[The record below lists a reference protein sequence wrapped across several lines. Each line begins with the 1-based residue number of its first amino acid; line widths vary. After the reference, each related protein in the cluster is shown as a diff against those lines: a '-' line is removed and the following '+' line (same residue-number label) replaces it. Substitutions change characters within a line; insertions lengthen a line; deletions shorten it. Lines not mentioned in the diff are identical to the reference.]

1 MNMAALGWPLSCG
14 ARSKPV
20 LLATIARMNHWITG
34 LVCGFLSLLSVAS
47 PAQNVAAKP
56 LAFPGISHGYEDAK
70 GRYVLIPATVQEVRQ
85 QLSLQWP
92 HANWKTEDYPPQR
105 SDMVARLQHAYLLH
119 HPQLSAIRS
128 KDIKAI
134 EAALRAGALT
144 SDEAQSLRA
153 RREAT
158 DINEGMFERPDL
170 LPDLGQAAY
179 ERQLMEMHT
188 AGSKMRDALRQTDH
202 VALLAVE
209 RFLWSPTPITLVWY
223 GSQDERVT
231 TSHHL
236 MQCSSGRGGKI
247 CLPWPHSERHYAQA
261 MVQRPGFEAALAKAL
276 SRWRPL
282 PPPKGEWAEFAPPP
296 QPERGPHSSQLPM
309 ADLQR
314 VPKLT
319 LPVEAL
325 DLDHDMHTQMVALAR
340 GGLLVLADHQ
350 LWELQR
356 QAEKW
361 QLKRHD
367 GVGGEV
373 LFTDHEGAWAVS
385 AGQAVW
391 LGHKGTKILPLPD
404 PQTAERWYSADAWQ
418 MVPRMGLA
426 HFSSDGEIRLLSP
439 TAPAKTLKWPAL
451 RAPAIAT
458 VADTSAR
465 ADYRYSDPQLWFT
478 DEFLGALSLQSLKVT
493 RSLPATPIAYGR
505 HLGSIPG
512 GWSAIVTSN
521 STQVHDLEGSRQDGG
536 WRTNYQ
542 AHVARSARGRLL
554 ASSETYSGVTVWDM
568 RSRTPVAHL
577 PKPEAYNVAASAFSF
592 DGKTLWILLESVS
605 DRSRAG
611 LMTWPV
617 PDALHDPA
625 TADAVPDGVLS
636 R

>member
-1 MNMAALGWPLSCG
+1 MAMMNLWTLG
-14 ARSKPV
+14 
-20 LLATIARMNHWITG
+20 LLCLLLGVGSGSSTAQSLNSHAT
-34 LVCGFLSLLSVAS
+34 V
-47 PAQNVAAKP
+47 
-56 LAFPGISHGYEDAK
+56 FPGTHQAYDDLE
-70 GRYVLIPATVQEVRQ
+70 GRYVLIPASVPEIQRL
-85 QLSLQWP
+85 LSQQWP
-92 HANWKTEDYPPQR
+92 KADWKTASVLPQR
-105 SDMVARLQHAYLLH
+105 SDWVARLQHASLLH
-119 HPQLSAIRS
+119 HPQRAAIRD
-128 KDIKAI
+128 KDLKTI
-134 EAALRAGALT
+134 EAASRAGALT
-144 SDEAQSLRA
+144 ESEAQSLRT

-158 DINEGMFERPDL
+158 EVNEGMFEREEL
-170 LPDLGQAAY
+170 LPPLDDKAY
-179 ERQLMEMHT
+179 ERVLMQIPT
-188 AGSKMRDALRQTDH
+188 AGGKPRGKLLQTDH
-202 VALLAVE
+202 VALMAVE
-209 RFLWSPTPITLVWY
+209 RFLWSATPVTLVWFS
-223 GSQDERVT
+223 SQDEHFS
-231 TSHHL
+231 TSFHL
-236 MQCSSGRGGKI
+236 LECISGRGSEI
-247 CLPWPHSERHYAQA
+247 CLPMPHTKQQRSVR
-261 MVQRPGFEAALAKAL
+261 MVRRPDFESALAKVL
-276 SRWRPL
+276 SRWQPL
-282 PPPKGEWAEFAPPP
+282 PEPKGQWAKYSPPL

-325 DLDHDMHTQMVALAR
+325 ALDHDMHTQMVALAR
-340 GGLLVLADHQ
+340 GGLLVLADHKA
-350 LWELQR
+350 WELQR
-356 QAEKW
+356 QAGKW

-385 AGQAVW
+385 AGQAAW
-391 LGHKGTKILPLPD
+391 LGHKGTKTLPLPD

-418 MVPRMGLA
+418 MLPRMGLA
-426 HFSSDGEIRLLSP
+426 HLSSDGEIRLLSP
-439 TAPAKTLKWPAL
+439 TAPAKTLKFPAL

-521 STQVHDLEGSRQDGG
+521 HTQLHDLEGSRQDGG

-554 ASSETYSGVTVWDM
+554 ASSESYSGVTVWDM
-568 RSRTPVAHL
+568 RSRSPVVHL

-592 DGKTLWILLESVS
+592 DGKTLWILLESVG

-617 PDALHDPA
+617 PDTLQDPA
-625 TADAVPDGVLS
+625 TADAVPDGVLT